1 MSSQKISTI
10 IAHLA
15 SLPTPLIIGVSGGV
29 DSMVLLNL
37 AIQAVADR
45 NTSTKSAIIVCHI
58 DHQIR
63 AESSSDA
70 EFVRAYC
77 HEQVIH
83 CEIASMNVPKI
94 AKESKE
100 SLESTGRRVRYAFFE
115 QIRALEWAV
124 NILTAHHLDDSIE
137 TVLLN
142 LTRGARL
149 RGLSGIQAQY
159 GAIIRP
165 LLPLS
170 KAEIRE
176 YAEEHAIPY
185 REDATN
191 TDPNYPRNRIRGYI
205 IPEMEAINPSIRETL
220 NDFAQYA
227 RDLDILMENILAVHL
242 SGSSITEREFIGLA
256 PILQRT
262 LIERLYSIAH
272 DGSNIGLS
280 NGNIEEIR
288 RFILEANGGTIKSLG
303 HLELVKKHGVV
314 MWGRALPLKSNSN
327 SSWF

>member
-1 MSSQKISTI
+1 
-10 IAHLA
+10 
-15 SLPTPLIIGVSGGV
+15 
-29 DSMVLLNL
+29 MVLLNL

-45 NTSTKSAIIVCHI
+45 NTSTKPAIIVCHI

-70 EFVRAYC
+70 SFVKEYC
-77 HEQVIH
+77 IKRSIP
-83 CEIASMNVPKI
+83 CEITTINVSEM
-94 AKESKE
+94 AHTAKE

-165 LLPLS
+165 LLALS
-170 KAEIRE
+170 KTEIRE

-205 IPEMEAINPSIRETL
+205 IPEMEAINPNIRETL
-220 NDFAQYA
+220 SEFAQYA
-227 RDLDILMENILAVHL
+227 RDLDILMESVLAVHL
-242 SGSSITEREFIGLA
+242 SGSSITEWEFIGLA

-262 LIERLYSIAH
+262 LIERLYSQAH
-272 DGSNIGLS
+272 GGSNIGLS
-280 NGNIEEIR
+280 QGNIEEIR
-288 RFILEANGGTIKSLG
+288 RFILEANGGTIKTLG
-303 HLELVKKHGVV
+303 QLELVKKHGVV
-314 MWGRALPLKSNSN
+314 MWGRVLPLKSNSN